1 MTLLIY
7 LFLTTKN
14 LFYDFPPL
22 DLMLLKHFLK
32 SLNSFFY
39 TTCLLKLLH
48 PLITKI
54 PFHSTVPSDTI
65 SQCQTEGSSCFRLSG
80 RLTTDKG
87 TISIRMLDLGIT

>member
-32 SLNSFFY
+32 RTLQCP
-39 TTCLLKLLH
+39 CLENARDVGAWWAAVYGVARSQTRLK
-48 PLITKI
+48 
-54 PFHSTVPSDTI
+54 
-65 SQCQTEGSSCFRLSG
+65 
-80 RLTTDKG
+80 
-87 TISIRMLDLGIT
+87 